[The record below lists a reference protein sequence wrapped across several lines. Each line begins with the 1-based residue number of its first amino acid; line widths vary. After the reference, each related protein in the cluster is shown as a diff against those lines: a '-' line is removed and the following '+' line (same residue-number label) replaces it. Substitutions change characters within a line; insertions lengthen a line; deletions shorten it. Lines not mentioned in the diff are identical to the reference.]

1 MEFWA
6 VSTRLFTNPIFMLN
20 LFSAVFIVMANTGFY
35 TFLPK
40 YFEFAF
46 RQKASTAAAAA
57 GAASCLASTTG
68 LISAGYVIKRW
79 QPSARSLSAWMIAT
93 TVMGVIGSLSLLV
106 IGCPSLDIHGMSSE
120 FDDTVDRTRS
130 GRQIES
136 AKPGALM
143 YLPIGPGQSIR
154 CPTSADSAAVSIAQ
168 MTFLAT
174 SMNIFSVVAN
184 ISNNINN
191 NNNNNNQVS
200 YNAQSNNNVVTNT
213 NVNNG
218 NQVNVMV
225 PILMP

>member
-1 MEFWA
+1 M
-6 VSTRLFTNPIFMLN
+6 VRLLTLVWILN
-20 LFSAVFIVMANTGFY
+20 LFVQSIQSINLHELKELRVKLHQGLQKQLDFEAQLFKNNQQQKKTD
-35 TFLPK
+35 T
-40 YFEFAF
+40 YFNNHYSETKNSSN
-46 RQKASTAAAAA
+46 RT
-57 GAASCLASTTG
+57 
-68 LISAGYVIKRW
+68 
-79 QPSARSLSAWMIAT
+79 
-93 TVMGVIGSLSLLV
+93 
-106 IGCPSLDIHGMSSE
+106 SSE
-120 FDDTVDRTRS
+120 SDKNSDSIRS

-136 AKPGALM
+136 ARPGALM

>member
-1 MEFWA
+1 MHDVGFTEKILFNGTFSL
-6 VSTRLFTNPIFMLN
+6 VLLREMVRLLTLVWILN
-20 LFSAVFIVMANTGFY
+20 LFVQSIQSINLHELKELRVKLHQGLQKQLDFEAQLLKNNQPQKKTD
-35 TFLPK
+35 TFSNNNNHYSETK
-40 YFEFAF
+40 N
-46 RQKASTAAAAA
+46 
-57 GAASCLASTTG
+57 
-68 LISAGYVIKRW
+68 
-79 QPSARSLSAWMIAT
+79 PSNHTS
-93 TVMGVIGSLSLLV
+93 
-106 IGCPSLDIHGMSSE
+106 PSDNDI
-120 FDDTVDRTRS
+120 DRRS

-136 AKPGALM
+136 ARPGALM

>member
-1 MEFWA
+1 
-6 VSTRLFTNPIFMLN
+6 
-20 LFSAVFIVMANTGFY
+20 
-35 TFLPK
+35 
-40 YFEFAF
+40 
-46 RQKASTAAAAA
+46 
-57 GAASCLASTTG
+57 
-68 LISAGYVIKRW
+68 
-79 QPSARSLSAWMIAT
+79 
-93 TVMGVIGSLSLLV
+93 
-106 IGCPSLDIHGMSSE
+106 
-120 FDDTVDRTRS
+120 
-130 GRQIES
+130 
-136 AKPGALM
+136 M

>member
-1 MEFWA
+1 M
-6 VSTRLFTNPIFMLN
+6 VRLLTLVWILN
-20 LFSAVFIVMANTGFY
+20 LFVQSIQSINLHELKELRVKLHQG
-35 TFLPK
+35 LQK
-40 YFEFAF
+40 QLDFEAQLLKNNQQ
-46 RQKASTAAAAA
+46 QKKTDTYSNNINNHSETKN
-57 GAASCLASTTG
+57 SSNLT
-68 LISAGYVIKRW
+68 
-79 QPSARSLSAWMIAT
+79 
-93 TVMGVIGSLSLLV
+93 
-106 IGCPSLDIHGMSSE
+106 SSE
-120 FDDTVDRTRS
+120 SDKNSDSRRS

-136 AKPGALM
+136 ARPGALM

>member
-1 MEFWA
+1 M
-6 VSTRLFTNPIFMLN
+6 VRLLTLLWILN
-20 LFSAVFIVMANTGFY
+20 LFVQSIQSINLHELKELRVKLHQG
-35 TFLPK
+35 LQK
-40 YFEFAF
+40 QLDFEAQLLKNNQQ
-46 RQKASTAAAAA
+46 QKKTVTYSNNINNH
-57 GAASCLASTTG
+57 SER
-68 LISAGYVIKRW
+68 KN
-79 QPSARSLSAWMIAT
+79 PSNHTSSDN
-93 TVMGVIGSLSLLV
+93 
-106 IGCPSLDIHGMSSE
+106 DI
-120 FDDTVDRTRS
+120 DRRS

-136 AKPGALM
+136 ARPGALM

>member
-1 MEFWA
+1 M
-6 VSTRLFTNPIFMLN
+6 VRLLTLVWILN
-20 LFSAVFIVMANTGFY
+20 LFVQSIQSINLHELKELRVKLHQGLQKQLDFEAQLLKNNQPQKKTD
-35 TFLPK
+35 TFSNNNNNHSERK
-40 YFEFAF
+40 N
-46 RQKASTAAAAA
+46 
-57 GAASCLASTTG
+57 
-68 LISAGYVIKRW
+68 
-79 QPSARSLSAWMIAT
+79 PSNHTSSDN
-93 TVMGVIGSLSLLV
+93 
-106 IGCPSLDIHGMSSE
+106 DI
-120 FDDTVDRTRS
+120 DRRS

-136 AKPGALM
+136 ARPGALM